1 MRNELLDS
9 IADLIKDYRSH
20 QIPVLDSNHV
30 NRWISQFEGT
40 VQVPILR
47 ELDHVLHQTY
57 YPKDRIVDLLRTL
70 SHRPPDGSVQSPG
83 SFWEQAHILN
93 IQQNGESQTDIRGLF
108 SNILQDE
115 FGLDINETDADTQTF
130 VYLDDALF
138 TGNRIIQDLASW
150 LPDSPSKSTVYT
162 CVIVSH
168 TGGEYWCESRVQQL
182 AAELKKE
189 VSLKFWRFKL
199 LENRKACRDSAEVL
213 WPMSLPEDDAVKA
226 YFLEDSH
233 KFEFRNPVAHTQERA
248 FSSKAGRK
256 ILEDEFLRT
265 GVHIIKGHN
274 QVSQILKPLGFSNF
288 QPGFGSLFAFY
299 RNCPNNTPLAL
310 WWGVGDWYSLL
321 PRKTYQQ

>member
-1 MRNELLDS
+1 MVRNELLHS

-30 NRWISQFEGT
+30 DRWISQFEGA

-57 YPKDRIVDLLRTL
+57 YPKDRIVDLLKTL
-70 SHRPPDGSVQSPG
+70 AHRPPDGSTQSPS
-83 SFWEQAHILN
+83 SFWKQAHILN

-108 SNILQDE
+108 SSMLQDE

-168 TGGEYWCESRVQQL
+168 TGGEYWCESRVQQI
-182 AAELKKE
+182 AAELKRE
-189 VSLKFWRFKL
+189 VSLKFWRFKR
-199 LENRKACRDSAEVL
+199 LENRKSYRDSADVL
-213 WPMSLPEDDAVKA
+213 WPARLPDDDVVLA
-226 YFLEDSH
+226 YFGEESRQFGLRSP
-233 KFEFRNPVAHTQERA
+233 RNPVWQTP
-248 FSSKAGRK
+248 FSSEIGRNT
-256 ILEDEFLRT
+256 LEDELLRA
-265 GVHIIKGHN
+265 GVQIVNSHN
-274 QVSQILKPLGFSNF
+274 QVSQLLKPLGFSNF
-288 QPGFGSLFAFY
+288 QPGFGSLVAFY
-299 RNCPNNTPLAL
+299 RNCPNNSPLAL
-310 WWGVGDWYSLL
+310 WWGLGDWYPLL
-321 PRKTYQQ
+321 PRKTY